1 MQYIISIGLVIGTLT
16 IYAQLRLT
24 QKKGECY
31 RNLIEIGS
39 WKGGKLD
46 VNTFAAELKNRP
58 EIVSVT
64 RAGGSILFAWLQ
76 QIVIKNRD
84 GSESYYSLVQYLG
97 KKISFKPW
105 SCKSFKDCLPGK
117 RCGNTAGRSTS
128 TGDMRTS

>member
-16 IYAQLRLT
+16 IHAQLKLT

-58 EIVSVT
+58 EIASVT
-64 RAGGSILFAWLQ
+64 RAGGSLLFAWLQ
-76 QIVIKNRD
+76 QIIVENKMDQNPTIRRSNTWA
-84 GSESYYSLVQYLG
+84 
-97 KKISFKPW
+97 KKISCKP
-105 SCKSFKDCLPGK
+105 
-117 RCGNTAGRSTS
+117 
-128 TGDMRTS
+128 

>member
-16 IYAQLRLT
+16 IHAQLKLT

-64 RAGGSILFAWLQ
+64 RAEVPSSSPGS
-76 QIVIKNRD
+76 NR
-84 GSESYYSLVQYLG
+84 SLLKTKMDQNPTIRRSNTWA
-97 KKISFKPW
+97 KKISCKP
-105 SCKSFKDCLPGK
+105 
-117 RCGNTAGRSTS
+117 
-128 TGDMRTS
+128 

>member
-16 IYAQLRLT
+16 IHAQLKLT

-64 RAGGSILFAWLQ
+64 RAGGSLLFMPYS
-76 QIVIKNRD
+76 NR
-84 GSESYYSLVQYLG
+84 SLLKTKMDQNPTIRRSNTWA
-97 KKISFKPW
+97 KKISCKP
-105 SCKSFKDCLPGK
+105 
-117 RCGNTAGRSTS
+117 
-128 TGDMRTS
+128 